1 LTQREQ
7 YEIDVTLHDG
17 RVVGSWS
24 REWMTE
30 CEARHLLTMP
40 LWKRRDELEER
51 TKKRGAKSVE
61 QLKAVMASMHAQRK
75 K

>member
-1 LTQREQ
+1 MTPREQ

-24 REWMTE
+24 REWMIE
-30 CEARHLLTMP
+30 CEAKHLLTLP
-40 LWKRRDELEER
+40 LWKRREELDVRE
-51 TKKRGAKSVE
+51 KKRGVQSVE
-61 QLKAVMASMHAQRK
+61 QLKAVMASIHTRRK